1 MLQEIM
7 GYKVRFYSSVLPDL
21 EKKKKQANKNKPT
34 IQTPDLGN
42 KAHTKIL
49 PPAPAYFI
57 NSINWTVLRAKSRQ
71 QAQRHVINFAYNKW
85 KWQHQVR
92 TLRSSLLNIKCD
104 DSVNGGLAQNK
115 SLVTVNST
123 LV

>member
-1 MLQEIM
+1 M

-57 NSINWTVLRAKSRQ
+57 NSINCITLGADPKQ
-71 QAQRHVINFAYNKW
+71 QTQRHLISTAYNKW
-85 KWQHQVR
+85 TRQPFK
-92 TLRSSLLNIKCD
+92 LPSMASKYK
-104 DSVNGGLAQNK
+104 QNK
-115 SLVTVNST
+115 TDHSVV
-123 LV
+123 